1 MIPKT
6 IHISW
11 KDNSILSDNHMFPKA
26 CIQKLIS
33 LAPDWKVELST
44 NDTVD
49 DYLKTQLDSQDWAL
63 LKDCHIVE
71 KLDVWRLLKLYI
83 EGGLYVDID
92 RLCNTSVN
100 DIITPETKCLL
111 PTCGDNDFSQDFMCS
126 AAGNPI
132 YAITA
137 QLNLQRRKDG
147 AKNIYFLGPQT
158 FMHGVTKALVGEIID
173 VNPGR
178 EVFTE
183 IRAVLSKM
191 PFITTYVETS
201 PYDTILY
208 RPENQQIEF
217 DHEEMK
223 RDYYEKSNL
232 KHWTGDW

>member
-11 KDNSILSDNHMFPKA
+11 KDHSILTDNHIFPRA
-26 CIQKLIS
+26 CVQNLIA
-33 LAPDWKVELST
+33 LVPDWNVEIST
-44 NDTVD
+44 NNEIDN
-49 DYLKTQLDSQDWAL
+49 YLKTQLDSQDWNL

-71 KLDVWRLLKLYI
+71 KLDVWRLLKLYL

-92 RLCNTSVN
+92 RLCNTSLN
-100 DIITPETKCLL
+100 DIIKSETKCVL
-111 PTCGDNDFSQDFMCS
+111 PTCGDIDFSQDFMCS

-132 YAITA
+132 YSTTLE
-137 QLNLQRRKDG
+137 LNLQRRREG
-147 AKNIYFLGPQT
+147 FRNIYFLGPQT

-178 EVFTE
+178 EVFVE
-183 IRAVLSKM
+183 IRKMLSEM

-201 PYDTILY
+201 PYDTIIH
-208 RPENQQIEF
+208 RPENAQIDF

-223 RDYYEKSNL
+223 RDYYAKSNL